1 MARVWLPKPIY
12 ESLPYYYLVA
22 GVISL
27 GAALYLDF
35 WYWPYIGVTAGF
47 ACLVAGL
54 VVWLRRKDFRN
65 SAAQAAGEPP
75 QPGPE
80 SH

>member
-35 WYWPYIGVTAGF
+35 WYWP
-47 ACLVAGL
+47 
-54 VVWLRRKDFRN
+54 
-65 SAAQAAGEPP
+65 
-75 QPGPE
+75 
-80 SH
+80 

>member
-54 VVWLRRKDFRN
+54 AIGQSALAPATDSSWNSRRASGRN
-65 SAAQAAGEPP
+65 
-75 QPGPE
+75 
-80 SH
+80 